1 MQDMG
6 STHSLPL
13 ENWALW
19 PISHLRCAQIEVGD
33 IEEVGAL
40 RMAREPPHRVI
51 YFSAG
56 NGKKKHMLIYKWVIF
71 TVPHNCQV
79 SNLSFFWVAMNRKV
93 ISRWIHIYMGNFPGL
108 IAI

>member
-56 NGKKKHMLIYKWVIF
+56 NGKKNI
-71 TVPHNCQV
+71 C
-79 SNLSFFWVAMNRKV
+79 
-93 ISRWIHIYMGNFPGL
+93 
-108 IAI
+108 